1 MTIERHYSG
10 VEVRAEGR
18 RLIGPA
24 LKYGEVS
31 PSHRERFEPG
41 AFAALDDRTRWL
53 DVNHDREKVIAHT
66 DGGGL
71 KISDTRDALEIRATL
86 AEIPAA
92 DRALAA
98 VHAGT
103 LRGFSIEFNAL
114 SERRDG
120 AGIRVIEKAE
130 LQGIGLVRSPS
141 YAGSIA
147 EVRAGFATG
156 LIPYNKPLSC
166 DCHKGTCDI
175 VNIEKIELAADRD
188 ILAVAGNYSRAIGSV
203 SKGSLTLEQT
213 REGLSLGLT
222 AAALNTPAGRE
233 LVEQS
238 EAVPIYAR
246 PIYDQEKSTFTESGK
261 VATYSSMV
269 VKGVLIQSTDNAG
282 GWPELKIGIGE
293 GEAQRSES
301 KPQPE
306 PAKSAG
312 RFPWLL

>member
-1 MTIERHYSG
+1 MAIEGHYSG
-10 VEVRAEGR
+10 VEFRTEGR

-24 LKYGEVS
+24 IQYGEVS

-41 AFAALDDRTRWL
+41 AFKLDASTRWL
-53 DVNHDREKVIAHT
+53 DVNHDRERVIAHT

-71 KISDTRDALEIRATL
+71 ELTNSREALEVRATL
-86 AEIPAA
+86 AAIPAA

-103 LRGFSIEFNAL
+103 LRGFSVEFNAL
-114 SERRDG
+114 RERREG
-120 AGIRVIEKAE
+120 GIRIIEAAE

-147 EVRAGFATG
+147 EVRAGSASG

-166 DCHKGTCDI
+166 DCHNGACST
-175 VNIEKIELAADRD
+175 VSIEKIELAADRD

-203 SKGSLTLEQT
+203 SKGSLILEQT

-246 PIYDQEKSTFTESGK
+246 PIFDQDKSTFTESGK

-282 GWPELKIGIGE
+282 GWPELKIGLGE

-301 KPQPE
+301 KPQPG
-306 PAKSAG
+306 PAKAAG
-312 RFPWLL
+312 SFPWLL

>member
-24 LKYGEVS
+24 IQYGEVS

-41 AFAALDDRTRWL
+41 AFKLDASTRWL
-53 DVNHDREKVIAHT
+53 DVSHDRERVIAHT

-71 KISDTRDALEIRATL
+71 ELTDGRKALEVRATL
-86 AEIPAA
+86 AAIPAA

-103 LRGFSIEFNAL
+103 LRGFSIEFNSI
-114 SERRDG
+114 SERRES
-120 AGIRVIEKAE
+120 GIRVIEAAE

-188 ILAVAGNYSRAIGSV
+188 ILAVAGNYSRAVASV
-203 SKGSLTLEQT
+203 SKGSLILEQT
-213 REGLSLGLT
+213 GDGLSLGLT
-222 AAALNTPAGRE
+222 AAAFNTPAGRE

-261 VATYSSMV
+261 LATYSNMV

-293 GEAQRSES
+293 SEAQRSES
-301 KPQPE
+301 KPQPG
-306 PAKSAG
+306 PAKAAG
-312 RFPWLL
+312 SFPWLL